1 MDYMDR
7 VKRLSTELLENY
19 PDRFT
24 TNFEE
29 NKKTILSIAIIRSKI
44 LRNKMAGYI
53 TSKLAQRGR
62 RGKISLRLLR
72 KSNGRKLETLITLK
86 LLGGV
91 KFAVGKN
98 SVVIDKSQSTVKEI
112 IEELKNEAIEPKI
125 LNEKNLMVSVNGID
139 SSVTGGKETVI
150 KTGDVIT
157 IVTIIHGG

>member
-1 MDYMDR
+1 M
-7 VKRLSTELLENY
+7 
-19 PDRFT
+19 
-24 TNFEE
+24 
-29 NKKTILSIAIIRSKI
+29 
-44 LRNKMAGYI
+44 
-53 TSKLAQRGR
+53 
-62 RGKISLRLLR
+62 
-72 KSNGRKLETLITLK
+72 ITLK

-98 SVVIDKSQSTVKEI
+98 SVVIDKSQSTLKEI

-139 SSVTGGKETVI
+139 SSVTGGKETII

>member
-1 MDYMDR
+1 
-7 VKRLSTELLENY
+7 
-19 PDRFT
+19 
-24 TNFEE
+24 
-29 NKKTILSIAIIRSKI
+29 
-44 LRNKMAGYI
+44 
-53 TSKLAQRGR
+53 
-62 RGKISLRLLR
+62 
-72 KSNGRKLETLITLK
+72 LITLK

-112 IEELKNEAIEPKI
+112 IEELKNEVIEPKI

>member
-1 MDYMDR
+1 
-7 VKRLSTELLENY
+7 
-19 PDRFT
+19 
-24 TNFEE
+24 
-29 NKKTILSIAIIRSKI
+29 
-44 LRNKMAGYI
+44 
-53 TSKLAQRGR
+53 
-62 RGKISLRLLR
+62 
-72 KSNGRKLETLITLK
+72 LITLK

>member
-53 TSKLAQRGR
+53 TSKLAREAEEE
-62 RGKISLRLLR
+62 
-72 KSNGRKLETLITLK
+72 KSHSDYTE
-86 LLGGV
+86 
-91 KFAVGKN
+91 
-98 SVVIDKSQSTVKEI
+98 SQ
-112 IEELKNEAIEPKI
+112 IEE
-125 LNEKNLMVSVNGID
+125 S
-139 SSVTGGKETVI
+139 
-150 KTGDVIT
+150 
-157 IVTIIHGG
+157 

>member
-1 MDYMDR
+1 
-7 VKRLSTELLENY
+7 
-19 PDRFT
+19 
-24 TNFEE
+24 
-29 NKKTILSIAIIRSKI
+29 
-44 LRNKMAGYI
+44 
-53 TSKLAQRGR
+53 
-62 RGKISLRLLR
+62 
-72 KSNGRKLETLITLK
+72 LITLK

-91 KFAVGKN
+91 KFAIGKN
-98 SVVIDKSQSTVKEI
+98 SLVIDKSQSTVKEI

>member
-1 MDYMDR
+1 M
-7 VKRLSTELLENY
+7 
-19 PDRFT
+19 
-24 TNFEE
+24 
-29 NKKTILSIAIIRSKI
+29 
-44 LRNKMAGYI
+44 
-53 TSKLAQRGR
+53 
-62 RGKISLRLLR
+62 
-72 KSNGRKLETLITLK
+72 ITLK

-112 IEELKNEAIEPKI
+112 IEELKHEAIEPKI

>member
-1 MDYMDR
+1 M
-7 VKRLSTELLENY
+7 
-19 PDRFT
+19 
-24 TNFEE
+24 
-29 NKKTILSIAIIRSKI
+29 
-44 LRNKMAGYI
+44 
-53 TSKLAQRGR
+53 
-62 RGKISLRLLR
+62 
-72 KSNGRKLETLITLK
+72 ITLK

-91 KFAVGKN
+91 KFALGKN
-98 SVVIDKSQSTVKEI
+98 SVVIDKSQSTLKEI